1 MSFIKCLKKEKGA
14 VMVVEA
20 SFVFP
25 VVFFVLIVLLFM
37 GNMLYQQTKMDS
49 IAVRGAEYL
58 ATVYTNPLLAE
69 STIPAVS
76 TEVDA
81 KPYRYLLGDSDAEN
95 KAKKFIDELIDDT
108 GTGLFKGMEV
118 DAKITTCEI
127 KNYVIYQTACV
138 EIEYSIN
145 VIPLRFFDESE
156 IVNHSTA
163 TIVTAVDSPEFIRN
177 VDMILDYSE
186 EFGLKDKIQ
195 EFVGAF
201 KG

>member
-1 MSFIKCLKKEKGA
+1 MKLLNNFKKEKGA
-14 VMVVEA
+14 VLVVEA

-25 VVFFVLIVLLFM
+25 IIFFVLIILLYM

-49 IAVRGAEYL
+49 IAIRGAEYL
-58 ATVYTNPLLAE
+58 AAIYTNPILAE
-69 STIPAVS
+69 DAIPQKSTDVN
-76 TEVDA
+76 V

-95 KAKKFIDELIDDT
+95 KARKFIDELIDDT
-108 GTGLFKGMEV
+108 GTGLFKGMEI
-118 DAKITTCEI
+118 DATIKTCKI

-145 VIPLRFFDESE
+145 VIPIRFFDKSE
-156 IVNHSTA
+156 VMKTSTA
-163 TIVTAVDSPEFIRN
+163 TIVTAVDSAEFIRN

-186 EFGLKDKIQ
+186 EFGLTDKIQ

-201 KG
+201 K